1 MNKPKKSLT
10 ESERESTTP
19 LQSLTKLYG
28 SPETLTDMRRME
40 AREWIRRYRAKVKES
55 GSTQARG
62 WWDGVISDIE
72 KIRGKDSATQLR
84 YWMNQE
90 K

>member
-10 ESERESTTP
+10 ESERESTTRP
-19 LQSLTKLYG
+19 QSLTKPYS
-28 SPETLTDMRRME
+28 SPEILTEMRRME
-40 AREWIRRYRAKVKES
+40 AREWIRRYKTKAKEI
-55 GSTQARG
+55 GSMQARG

-72 KIRGKDSATQLR
+72 KIRGKKATTELL
-84 YWMNQE
+84 YWMSKE

>member
-19 LQSLTKLYG
+19 SQSLTKPYS
-28 SPETLTDMRRME
+28 SPEILTEMRRME

-55 GSTQARG
+55 GSMQARG
-62 WWDGVISDIE
+62 WWEGVISDIE
-72 KIRGKDSATQLR
+72 KIRGKKTTTELL
-84 YWMNQE
+84 YWMSKE

>member
-1 MNKPKKSLT
+1 
-10 ESERESTTP
+10 
-19 LQSLTKLYG
+19 
-28 SPETLTDMRRME
+28 MRRME
-40 AREWIRRYRAKVKES
+40 AREWIRRYRAKVKEI
-55 GSTQARG
+55 GSMQARG

>member
-19 LQSLTKLYG
+19 LLSSTKLCS
-28 SPETLTDMRRME
+28 SPEILTEMRRME
-40 AREWIRRYRAKVKES
+40 AREWIRRYREKAKEL
-55 GSTQARG
+55 GSMQARG
-62 WWDGVISDIE
+62 WWEGVIGDIE